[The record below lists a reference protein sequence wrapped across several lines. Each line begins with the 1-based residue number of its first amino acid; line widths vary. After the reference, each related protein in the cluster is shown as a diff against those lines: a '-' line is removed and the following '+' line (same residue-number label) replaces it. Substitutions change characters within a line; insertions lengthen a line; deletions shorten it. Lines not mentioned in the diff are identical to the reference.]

1 MLRLHD
7 GAWEHATALGCGRCM
22 AETQHAVRLPNQLP
36 QREHRP
42 EQCRAFCGTVEN
54 SPVVQPRV
62 NVVQKSSPA
71 SCRTVELPFPSE
83 IKSTRT
89 ANDAGL
95 QYKTRQP
102 GASLRAILNPAAT
115 RAAPLWDGQANLDKP
130 A

>member
-62 NVVQKSSPA
+62 NVVRNSSPA
-71 SCRTVELPFPSE
+71 SSRTAELSFPPE
-83 IKSTRT
+83 IRASRP

-95 QYKTRQP
+95 EHKMRQP
-102 GASLRAILNPAAT
+102 GVSTPGYSQPCRKKRGTCLGWQR
-115 RAAPLWDGQANLDKP
+115 
-130 A
+130 